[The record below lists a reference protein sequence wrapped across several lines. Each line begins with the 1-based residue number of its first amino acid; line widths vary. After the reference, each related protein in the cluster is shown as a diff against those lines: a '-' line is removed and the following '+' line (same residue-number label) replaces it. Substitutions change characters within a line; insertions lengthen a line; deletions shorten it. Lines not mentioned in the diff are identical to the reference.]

1 MKAKKR
7 WLHLCLVFCLTL
19 GWAGSVPK
27 VSPTVVHPDAPQP
40 PVEEIE
46 PVTLEASPTPP
57 VPTDEEIELRAALDA
72 LEAASQQGPE
82 AVVAQLETLRGRAL
96 DLVMNEIRDAQDQ
109 LARSALLMP
118 ESIPTSLAEEEAAL
132 VSKLEF

>member
-1 MKAKKR
+1 MAA
-7 WLHLCLVFCLTL
+7 LVFGLLSNFGVGGLCPQ
-19 GWAGSVPK
+19 VF
-27 VSPTVVHPDAPQP
+27 PTAVHADDPQP

-82 AVVAQLETLRGRAL
+82 VVVAQLKTLRGRAL

-109 LARSALLMP
+109 LARSALPVP

>member
-1 MKAKKR
+1 MAA
-7 WLHLCLVFCLTL
+7 LVFGLLSNFGVGGLCPQ
-19 GWAGSVPK
+19 VF
-27 VSPTVVHPDAPQP
+27 PTAVRAEDPQP

-46 PVTLEASPTPP
+46 PVTPEASPTPP

-96 DLVMNEIRDAQDQ
+96 DLVMNEIRDAQD
-109 LARSALLMP
+109 R
-118 ESIPTSLAEEEAAL
+118 
-132 VSKLEF
+132 